1 MKSIWKVS
9 TFLMFK
15 PMLLNRNEMILRL
28 VRSSLWGTRLGMEGT
43 VWSHQQYQDVMSL
56 AIEQAVVGL
65 VAQGLMD
72 SGVRM
77 EDPED
82 VMEIYGFVKAIRHR
96 NEQVDE
102 AVVDLCR
109 MLREE
114 GIRFLIVKGQTLA
127 ALYPDAGLRQSGDI
141 DFLCHPDDWEKAMA
155 LFEGSNLKIET
166 SHSEKHVEF
175 KMGDNQY
182 EMHRWLTA
190 FAYPKHHRYWEE
202 VVMDEIWKC
211 PYSVCIRG
219 CDIPTL
225 PPTYNL
231 LYTFVH
237 IFYHLILD
245 GIGLRQF
252 CDWAVLLTQH
262 ANNGGAMGEGCLDA
276 LDVELLERHLKGIGL
291 RRAYSG
297 LGAILTQY
305 LGMPEEFFPL
315 KIEEQDYRHAS
326 QLFDNLLEMGNFGH
340 NVQYRN
346 EPGLRHAVE
355 HLGRIGKQVG
365 AFYHYAPAEALWRIP
380 NMFKWWG
387 IKLWRMVKE

>member
-1 MKSIWKVS
+1 MTSS
-9 TFLMFK
+9 AES
-15 PMLLNRNEMILRL
+15 LLQL

-65 VAQGLMD
+65 VAQSLMD

-82 VMEIYGFVKAIRHR
+82 VMEMYGFVKTIRHL

-102 AVVDLCR
+102 AVVDLCHR
-109 MLREE
+109 LREA
-114 GIRFLIVKGQTLA
+114 GIRFLVVKGQTIA
-127 ALYPDAGLRQSGDI
+127 TLYPDAGLRQSGDI
-141 DFLCHPDDWEKAMA
+141 DFLCHPGDWEKAMA
-155 LFEGSNLKIET
+155 LFGGAALKIET

-175 KMGDNQY
+175 QMGEMHY
-182 EMHRWLTA
+182 EMHRWLTV

-202 VVMDEIWKC
+202 VVMNEIWQK
-211 PYSVCIRG
+211 PYSVRIRG
-219 CDIPTL
+219 CDVPTL
-225 PPTYNL
+225 PLTYNL

-252 CDWAVLLTQH
+252 CDWAVLLKQQM
-262 ANNGGAMGEGCLDA
+262 NDGGAKGEGRLEA
-276 LDVELLERHLKGIGL
+276 LDVELLERHLEGIGL
-291 RRAYSG
+291 RKAYSG

-305 LGMPEEFFPL
+305 LGMPEKDFPL
-315 KIEEQDYRHAS
+315 KISKQDYHLAS
-326 QLFDNLLEMGNFGH
+326 QLFDNLLELGNMGR
-340 NVQYRN
+340 NVQYKH
-346 EPGLRHAVE
+346 EPGIRHAIE
-355 HLGRIGKQVG
+355 HLGRIGKQVRL
-365 AFYHYAPAEALWRIP
+365 FYHYAPAEALWRIP

-387 IKLWRMVKE
+387 IKLWRMAKK